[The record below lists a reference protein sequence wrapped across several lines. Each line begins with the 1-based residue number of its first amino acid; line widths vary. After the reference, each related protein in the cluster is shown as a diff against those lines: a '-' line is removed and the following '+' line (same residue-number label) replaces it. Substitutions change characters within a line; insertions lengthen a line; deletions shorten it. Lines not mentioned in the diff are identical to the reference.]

1 MCYHRYTSHPC
12 GHTSR
17 SIGKCSVDILATA
30 VPFCDKY
37 HVIKDQVLEPCGGS
51 YCKEDKDTAHWVE
64 NGQALLTACD
74 DDLAIF
80 KERIVSLYPKLQ
92 ALETYREAFGGL
104 QPTDME
110 RARSMHEE
118 YVDVRETFLQ
128 TKNRR
133 QLILDGIQ
141 KAREKQQAIHVEKMH
156 RVQQYVN
163 KQKLQSVQPTSPQS
177 VARVNQTS
185 AKRSIK
191 RASSGVWES
200 GDTFATPSRPI
211 DGQILRSV
219 QPASPQSIA
228 RVNQT
233 SAKRSIKRTSSGT
246 RDTRD
251 NSATPSRPA
260 VKLVSPVKLKRDQ
273 SSFYI
278 PTVHGSPNLASPFS
292 VTYPKAPTVD
302 PNPSP
307 PKKRRGRPPKVKVE
321 DALSQ
326 PRPISQTNNDDS
338 PITDVTPERRTIKRS
353 NKKEPPTQALTTSGV
368 RRSGRV
374 KQRVSYA
381 ESPTSS
387 PERPDQS
394 EPVLESASINQPK
407 RLSRLSKITS
417 SKKTSRPDELYATD
431 EEDGTEAV
439 GDDDEWQ
446 RDEGNDRDTMDIVPT
461 PAQKSRSK
469 KKRTAT
475 SPPMN
480 APVLKRQATVVHRDV
495 LDHYFGNYNG
505 LASPD
510 RRSHYQVSG
519 DKSAYMGTTTTQ
531 SANSRDFYSM
541 PSTPSKNMGIGNMSK
556 LLYHTNPIEDGVV
569 LDPKNLQDHELNPED
584 LSPLRRSDWL
594 NGLTGPNMALSLDD
608 IDDPNTY
615 DFDVSAM
622 SRAVADFDA
631 QQG

>member
-1 MCYHRYTSHPC
+1 LDNMCYHRYTSHPC
-12 GHTSR
+12 GHSSR
-17 SIGKCSVDILATA
+17 SIGKCSVDILTTA

-37 HVIKDQVLEPCGGS
+37 HVVKDQALEPCGGD

-64 NGQALLTACD
+64 NGQTLLTACD

-104 QPTDME
+104 QPIDME
-110 RARSMHEE
+110 RARTMHEE

-128 TKNRR
+128 TRNRR

-141 KAREKQQAIHVEKMH
+141 KAREKQQAIHAEKMH

-163 KQKLQSVQPTSPQS
+163 KQKLQSVQPASPQS

-191 RASSGVWES
+191 R
-200 GDTFATPSRPI
+200 
-211 DGQILRSV
+211 
-219 QPASPQSIA
+219 
-228 RVNQT
+228 
-233 SAKRSIKRTSSGT
+233 TSSGT
-246 RDTRD
+246 WDTGD

-273 SSFYI
+273 SSFSV
-278 PTVHGSPNLASPFS
+278 PTIHGSPNLASPFS
-292 VTYPKAPTVD
+292 VTYLKAPTVD
-302 PNPSP
+302 PIPSP
-307 PKKRRGRPPKVKVE
+307 PKKRRGRPPKAKVE

-338 PITDVTPERRTIKRS
+338 PMADVARIKRS
-353 NKKEPPTQALTTSGV
+353 NQKEPPAQALATSGV
-368 RRSGRV
+368 RRSGRA

-387 PERPDQS
+387 PERPDQLES
-394 EPVLESASINQPK
+394 VLESALIDQPK
-407 RLSRLSKITS
+407 RSSRLGKITS
-417 SKKTSRPDELYATD
+417 NTKTSQPDEFYATD

-446 RDEGNDRDTMDIVPT
+446 RDEGNGGDTMDIMPT
-461 PAQKSRSK
+461 PVQKSRSK

-510 RRSHYQVSG
+510 VRSHQQVSG
-519 DKSAYMGTTTTQ
+519 DKSAYMDTTTTQ

-556 LLYHTNPIEDGVV
+556 LLYHTNPMEDGVV
-569 LDPKNLQDHELNPED
+569 LDPKNLQVQEVNPQD

-615 DFDVSAM
+615 DFDVNAM
-622 SRAVADFDA
+622 SKAVADFDA

>member
-12 GHTSR
+12 GHSSR
-17 SIGKCSVDILATA
+17 SIGKCSVDILTTA

-37 HVIKDQVLEPCGGS
+37 HVVKDQALEPCGGD

-64 NGQALLTACD
+64 NGQTLLTACD

-104 QPTDME
+104 QPIDME
-110 RARSMHEE
+110 RARTMHEE

-128 TKNRR
+128 TRNRR

-141 KAREKQQAIHVEKMH
+141 KAREKQQAIHAEKMH

-163 KQKLQSVQPTSPQS
+163 KQKLQSVQPASPQS

-191 RASSGVWES
+191 R
-200 GDTFATPSRPI
+200 
-211 DGQILRSV
+211 
-219 QPASPQSIA
+219 
-228 RVNQT
+228 
-233 SAKRSIKRTSSGT
+233 TSSGT
-246 RDTRD
+246 WDTGD

-273 SSFYI
+273 SSFSV
-278 PTVHGSPNLASPFS
+278 PTIHGSPNLASPFS
-292 VTYPKAPTVD
+292 VTYLKAPTVD
-302 PNPSP
+302 PIPSP
-307 PKKRRGRPPKVKVE
+307 PKKRRGRPPKAKVE

-338 PITDVTPERRTIKRS
+338 PMADVARIKRS
-353 NKKEPPTQALTTSGV
+353 NQKEPPAQALATSGV
-368 RRSGRV
+368 RRSGRA

-387 PERPDQS
+387 PERPDQLES
-394 EPVLESASINQPK
+394 VLESALIDQPK
-407 RLSRLSKITS
+407 RSSRLGKITS
-417 SKKTSRPDELYATD
+417 NTKTSQPDEFYATD

-446 RDEGNDRDTMDIVPT
+446 RDEGNGGDTMDIMPT
-461 PAQKSRSK
+461 PVQKSRSK

-510 RRSHYQVSG
+510 VRSHQQVSG
-519 DKSAYMGTTTTQ
+519 DKSAYMDTTTTQ

-556 LLYHTNPIEDGVV
+556 LLYHTNPMEDGVV
-569 LDPKNLQDHELNPED
+569 LDPKNLQVQEVNPQD

-615 DFDVSAM
+615 DFDVNAM
-622 SRAVADFDA
+622 SKAVADFDA